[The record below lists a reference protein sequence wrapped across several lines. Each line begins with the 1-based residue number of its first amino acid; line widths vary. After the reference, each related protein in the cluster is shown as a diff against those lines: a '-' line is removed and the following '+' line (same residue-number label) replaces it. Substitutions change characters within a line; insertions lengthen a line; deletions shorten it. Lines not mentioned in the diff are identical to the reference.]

1 MYMNA
6 QEAIVN
12 LKYVTERWANDEDMY
27 SETMEIEI
35 DQEFINTLYEAKE
48 ALDKQVGKKPN
59 MITENEIGYYECP
72 NCNKKIGTNIMVYK
86 SNYCQYCGQK
96 LDWTE

>member
-35 DQEFINTLYEAKE
+35 DQEFINTLYTAKE

-72 NCNKKIGTNIMVYK
+72 NCKKKIGTNIIVYQ

-96 LDWTE
+96 LDWQ

>member
-1 MYMNA
+1 MNA